1 MGRLVAI
8 IMVFASVALSTA
20 SAASLS
26 KADRRDVARIEAYL
40 NRMQSVEASFLQYS
54 SSGQS
59 AEGRLYLQR
68 PGQLRLDYRPPA
80 TLQIYADG
88 FWLIYVDTELE
99 EVTHLPLNSTPAGF
113 LVREHVRL
121 SGDVT
126 VTRLERGTKSL
137 RVYIAQTEE
146 PDAGHIVLT
155 LSDGPLRLRN
165 WSVIDAQGVETR
177 VSLIDPAF
185 NAEIAEKVFEFDETA
200 YEPRQVE

>member
-1 MGRLVAI
+1 M
-8 IMVFASVALSTA
+8 
-20 SAASLS
+20 
-26 KADRRDVARIEAYL
+26 
-40 NRMQSVEASFLQYS
+40 
-54 SSGQS
+54 
-59 AEGRLYLQR
+59 
-68 PGQLRLDYRPPA
+68 
-80 TLQIYADG
+80 QIYADG

-126 VTRLERGTKSL
+126 VTRLERGAKSL